1 MAAKASARSPCIL
14 TICREVSKE
23 VIGMPKDLEADYIDD
38 YMDKDLTHEKNT
50 LMLVLCFM
58 TISIL
63 ISALGLL
70 AMSISY
76 TEQQSKRIALCK
88 VMGAKTSGAVWELSK
103 RFMALSLLAACF
115 ALPISVKAVQ
125 ISLESFYNR
134 IAFPWY
140 LITAAVLATIAIAF
154 VSIIG
159 QTLKVALRNPIK
171 SIRTE

>member
-1 MAAKASARSPCIL
+1 
-14 TICREVSKE
+14 
-23 VIGMPKDLEADYIDD
+23 
-38 YMDKDLTHEKNT
+38 
-50 LMLVLCFM
+50 MLVLCFM

-88 VMGAKTSGAVWELSK
+88 VMGAETSGAVWELSK

-115 ALPISVKAVQ
+115 ALPISVSGVKAVQ

-140 LITAAVLATIAIAF
+140 LITAAVLAIIAIAF

-159 QTLKVALRNPIK
+159 QTLKVARRNPIK

>member
-1 MAAKASARSPCIL
+1 MVLNPQGYIIRQIVKTQGDRAEALAAIRR
-14 TICREVSKE
+14 TCREVSNE
-23 VIGMPKDLEADYIDD
+23 VIGIPKDLEADYIDD

-88 VMGAKTSGAVWELSK
+88 VMGAETSGAVWELS
-103 RFMALSLLAACF
+103 
-115 ALPISVKAVQ
+115 
-125 ISLESFYNR
+125 
-134 IAFPWY
+134 
-140 LITAAVLATIAIAF
+140 
-154 VSIIG
+154 
-159 QTLKVALRNPIK
+159 
-171 SIRTE
+171 

>member
-1 MAAKASARSPCIL
+1 
-14 TICREVSKE
+14 
-23 VIGMPKDLEADYIDD
+23 
-38 YMDKDLTHEKNT
+38 
-50 LMLVLCFM
+50 
-58 TISIL
+58 
-63 ISALGLL
+63 
-70 AMSISY
+70 MSISY

-88 VMGAKTSGAVWELSK
+88 VMGAETSGAVWELSK

-159 QTLKVALRNPIK
+159 QTLKVARRNPIK
-171 SIRTE
+171 SIRTD